1 MTKVLVVDDDED
13 VRALL
18 RTRLSA
24 GNRFA
29 VLEVESGE
37 KAITAAIEEKPD
49 VILCDIDMPKM
60 DGLTVAERLSQR
72 ETTKQIPLIFLSSL
86 VTKEEAQRGVQA
98 GKWPTLSKQS
108 TFQEIADAIERVVK
122 LNSRRR

>member
-18 RTRLSA
+18 KSRLSA

-29 VLEVESGE
+29 VLDVETGE
-37 KAITAAIEEKPD
+37 KAIIAAIEEKPD
-49 VILCDIDMPKM
+49 VILCDIDMPGM
-60 DGLTVAERLSQR
+60 DGITVAERLAQR
-72 ETTKQIPLIFLSSL
+72 EGTKKIPVIFLSSL
-86 VTKEEAQRGVQA
+86 VTKKEQHRGVQA

-108 TFQEIADAIERVVK
+108 TFDEIALAIDRVTG
-122 LNSRRR
+122 NARR